1 MLGAVGENPMEEV
14 KLAFDAGGAYVVST
28 GRSDHRRKFWKVAF
42 GPGTAAPLR
51 IIIPINTPY

>member
-28 GRSDHRRKFWKVAF
+28 GRSDHRRKFWKVAL
-42 GPGTAAPLR
+42 GQVQQHPKKNHPGH
-51 IIIPINTPY
+51 